1 MDLVNKVAI
10 ITGSA
15 QGLGKAFAARLLE
28 VGVKVC
34 ISDVNQEKGETALSD
49 LKERFGEKNVCFV
62 QCDVTKDEEFINL
75 FDEAEKFFKVDCVDI
90 LANNAGINTNFGW
103 RKCMEVNI
111 MAVMNG
117 TEIAL
122 ERMKKAGKP
131 GQIINTASLGNT
143 YCRQGLIKSTIIDCS
158 WVWTRSQCRDESLH
172 CVQAW
177 SGGSHQDHGQG
188 GQWSHA
194 QGHLSSLD

>member
-1 MDLVNKVAI
+1 MYIDLISALCINVQCFAFIKLVVNDQAGLTI
-10 ITGSA
+10 ISFTLA
-15 QGLGKAFAARLLE
+15 
-28 VGVKVC
+28 GVKAVIC
-34 ISDVNQEKGETALSD
+34 YQSPSLVEHYSSAALSD

-111 MAVMNG
+111 MAVMNV

-131 GQIINTASLGNT
+131 GQIINTASLGNI
-143 YCRQGLIKSTIIDCS
+143 Y
-158 WVWTRSQCRDESLH
+158 
-172 CVQAW
+172 
-177 SGGSHQDHGQG
+177 
-188 GQWSHA
+188 
-194 QGHLSSLD
+194 

>member
-1 MDLVNKVAI
+1 MELVNKVAI

-34 ISDVNQEKGETALSD
+34 ISDVNQEKGETTLTE
-49 LKERFGEKNVCFV
+49 LRERFGQDKVCFFK
-62 QCDVTKDEEFINL
+62 CDVTKDEEFEQL
-75 FDEAEKFFKVDCVDI
+75 FDEAEKFFKVSCVDI

-111 MAVMNG
+111 MSVMAGTYIAV
-117 TEIAL
+117 

-131 GQIINTASLGNT
+131 GQIINTASLGK
-143 YCRQGLIKSTIIDCS
+143 YSMKAHSTDISI
-158 WVWTRSQCRDESLH
+158 
-172 CVQAW
+172 
-177 SGGSHQDHGQG
+177 
-188 GQWSHA
+188 
-194 QGHLSSLD
+194 